1 MKKPEL
7 LAPGGSLE
15 KLKTAIDY
23 GADAVYIGGEMF
35 SLRVAAE
42 NFSKEDMQEGI
53 KYAHDRGKKVY
64 LTANILPHN
73 DDIEEFEEFVKDIKN
88 YGFDAVLVA
97 DLGLFDMMQE
107 LAPEIPIHVS
117 TQANN
122 INYRSAIKWYKM
134 GATRV
139 VLAREM
145 SFKEIAE
152 FQKKIPEDLEL
163 EAFIHGAMC
172 ISYSGRCLLS
182 NYMTGRDSNMGAC
195 AHPCRW
201 NYKLVEETRPG
212 EYMDVFENERGTFIF
227 NSKDLCTIRHIPE
240 LVQSGIASLKIEGRV
255 KTSYYVATVVG
266 AYRREIDRYCADP
279 ENYVFNEA
287 EYEELCKVSHRPY
300 TTGFYFG
307 KPDENSQVYTSSS
320 YIRDYDLIGIVK
332 SYDAENGIATIT
344 QRNRFFK
351 GDEIEIIQPMKPF
364 FVQAVDSMCDE
375 NGNEIEVAN
384 HAEQIVKFKT
394 AQPVCE
400 GASLRSSTDSSNSVL
415 TKLKTAER
423 SDCTTSSIATEEEV
437 TNGTRANISNK

>member
-23 GADAVYIGGEMF
+23 GADAVYIGGEAF

-42 NFSKEDMQEGI
+42 NFSKEDMREGI
-53 KYAHDRGKKVY
+53 KYAHDRGRKVY

-73 DDIEEFEEFVKDIKN
+73 SDIEQFEDFVKEIRPL
-88 YGFDAVLVA
+88 GFDAVLIA
-97 DLGLFDMMQE
+97 DLGLFDMMRE

-122 INYRSAIKWYKM
+122 VNYRSAIMWHKL

-145 SFKEIAE
+145 SFNEIAQIRE
-152 FQKKIPEDLEL
+152 KIPADLEL
-163 EAFIHGAMC
+163 EAFVHGAMC

-182 NYMTGRDSNMGAC
+182 NYMTSRDSNMGAC
-195 AHPCRW
+195 SHPCRW
-201 NYKLVEETRPG
+201 NYKLVEEKRPG
-212 EYMDVFENERGTFIF
+212 QYMDVFENERGSFIF
-227 NSKDLCTIRHIPE
+227 NSKDLCMIEHIPE
-240 LVQSGIASLKIEGRV
+240 LVQSGISSLKIEGRV

-266 AYRREIDRYCADP
+266 AYRREIDRYFADP
-279 ENYVFNEA
+279 ENYTFNQA
-287 EYEELCKVSHRPY
+287 EYDELCKVSHRPY
-300 TTGFYFG
+300 TTGFYYH

-320 YIRDYDLIGIVK
+320 YIRDYELIGIVID
-332 SYDAENGIATIT
+332 YDENTSIATIT

-351 GDEIEIIQPMKPF
+351 GDEVEIIQPMKPF
-364 FVQAVDSMCDE
+364 FTQTIGEMTDE
-375 NGNEIEVAN
+375 DGNEIEVAN

-394 AQPVCE
+394 AQPVCK
-400 GASLRSSTDSSNSVL
+400 GAMIR
-415 TKLKTAER
+415 KKR
-423 SDCTTSSIATEEEV
+423 
-437 TNGTRANISNK
+437 

>member
-1 MKKPEL
+1 MNKPEL
-7 LAPGGSLE
+7 LAPGGSLG

-23 GADAVYIGGEMF
+23 GADAVYIGGEVF

-42 NFSKEDMQEGI
+42 NFSNDDMREGI
-53 KYAHDRGKKVY
+53 KYAHERGRKVY

-73 DDIEEFEEFVKDIKN
+73 SDIDEFEAFITEIKD
-88 YGFDAVLVA
+88 YGFDAVLIA
-97 DLGLFDMMQE
+97 DLGLFDMMRE
-107 LAPEIPIHVS
+107 YAPEIPIHVS

-122 INYRSAIKWYKM
+122 INYRSAIMWHKM
-134 GATRV
+134 GAKRV

-152 FQKKIPEDLEL
+152 IREKIPDDLEL
-163 EAFIHGAMC
+163 EAFVHGAMC

-201 NYKLVEETRPG
+201 NYKLVEETRPN

-240 LVQSGIASLKIEGRV
+240 LIESGIASLKIEGRV
-255 KTSYYVATVVG
+255 KTEYYVATVVG
-266 AYRREIDRYCADP
+266 AYRREIDRYCKDP
-279 ENYVFNEA
+279 DNYVFNEA
-287 EYEELCKVSHRPY
+287 EFEELCKVSHRPY

-320 YIRDYDLIGIVK
+320 YIRDYDLIGIVN
-332 SYDAENGIATIT
+332 SYDSETGIATVS

-351 GDEIEIIQPMKPF
+351 GDEVEIIQPLKPF
-364 FVQAVDSMCDE
+364 FIQTIDFMTDE

-394 AQPVCE
+394 AEPVTA
-400 GASLRSSTDSSNSVL
+400 GAMLR
-415 TKLKTAER
+415 KKR
-423 SDCTTSSIATEEEV
+423 
-437 TNGTRANISNK
+437 

>member
-1 MKKPEL
+1 MKKIEL
-7 LAPGGSLE
+7 LAPAGDLE
-15 KLKTAIDY
+15 KLKFAVDY
-23 GADAVYIGGEMF
+23 GADAVYFGGEMF
-35 SLRVAAE
+35 SLRAGAGNLSIDEIKEGVAYCHKNNAKAYLAL
-42 NFSKEDMQEGI
+42 NI
-53 KYAHDRGKKVY
+53 YAH
-64 LTANILPHN
+64 NE
-73 DDIEEFEEFVKDIKN
+73 DIEPLREYLNKIRDVDI
-88 YGFDAVLVA
+88 DAFIVSDPGVIEILKEIIPKA
-97 DLGLFDMMQE
+97 E
-107 LAPEIPIHVS
+107 LHLS
-117 TQANN
+117 TQANTT
-122 INYRSAIKWYKM
+122 NYATARFWYRQGVK
-134 GATRV
+134 RV
-139 VLAREM
+139 VLARELT
-145 SFKEIAE
+145 FKEIIE
-152 FQKKIPEDLEL
+152 MRKNIPVGMDI
-163 EAFIHGAMC
+163 EAFVQGAMC

-332 SYDAENGIATIT
+332 SYDEETGIATIT

-400 GASLRSSTDSSNSVL
+400 GAMIR
-415 TKLKTAER
+415 KK
-423 SDCTTSSIATEEEV
+423 
-437 TNGTRANISNK
+437 K

>member
-1 MKKPEL
+1 MQKPEL

-23 GADAVYIGGEMF
+23 GADAVYIGGEAF

-42 NFSKEDMQEGI
+42 NFSKEDMIEGL

-73 DDIEEFEEFVKDIKN
+73 SDIDEFEKFIKEIRPM
-88 YGFDAVLVA
+88 GFDAVLIA
-97 DLGLFDMMQE
+97 DLGLFDMMRS

-122 INYRSAIKWYKM
+122 INYRSAIAWHKM

-152 FQKKIPEDLEL
+152 FREKIPADLEL

-182 NYMTGRDSNMGAC
+182 NYMTGRDSNQGAC

-227 NSKDLCTIRHIPE
+227 NSKDLCTIEHIPE
-240 LVQSGIASLKIEGRV
+240 LVQSGITSLKIEGRV
-255 KTSYYVATVVG
+255 KTSYYVATIVG
-266 AYRREIDRYCADP
+266 AYRREIDRYFADP
-279 ENYVFNEA
+279 QNYTFNKV
-287 EYEELCKVSHRPY
+287 EYDELCKVSHRPY

-307 KPDENSQVYTSSS
+307 KPDKNSQVYTSSS
-320 YIRDYDLIGIVK
+320 YIRDYDLIGIVQ
-332 SYDAENGIATIT
+332 SYDAETGIATIT

-351 GDEIEIIQPMKPF
+351 GDEIEIIRPMQPY
-364 FVQAVDSMCDE
+364 FVQTVDSMTDE

-384 HAEQIVKFKT
+384 HAEQIIKMKVTEPVT
-394 AQPVCE
+394 A
-400 GASLRSSTDSSNSVL
+400 GSMLR
-415 TKLKTAER
+415 KK
-423 SDCTTSSIATEEEV
+423 
-437 TNGTRANISNK
+437 K

>member
-1 MKKPEL
+1 MQKPEL

-23 GADAVYIGGEMF
+23 GADAVYIGGEAF

-42 NFSKEDMQEGI
+42 NFSKEDMIEGL

-73 DDIEEFEEFVKDIKN
+73 SDIDEFEKFIKEIRPM
-88 YGFDAVLVA
+88 GFDAVLIA
-97 DLGLFDMMQE
+97 DLGLFDMMRS

-122 INYRSAIKWYKM
+122 INYRSAIAWHKM

-152 FQKKIPEDLEL
+152 FREKIPADLEL

-182 NYMTGRDSNMGAC
+182 NYMTGRDSNQGAC

-227 NSKDLCTIRHIPE
+227 NSKDLCTIEHIPE
-240 LVQSGIASLKIEGRV
+240 LIQSGITSLKIEGRV
-255 KTSYYVATVVG
+255 KTSYYVATIVG
-266 AYRREIDRYCADP
+266 AYRREIDRYFADP
-279 ENYVFNEA
+279 QNYTFNKA
-287 EYEELCKVSHRPY
+287 EYDELCKVSHRPY

-320 YIRDYDLIGIVK
+320 YIRDYDLIGIVQ
-332 SYDAENGIATIT
+332 SYDAETGIATIT

-351 GDEIEIIQPMKPF
+351 GDEIEIIRPMQPY
-364 FVQAVDSMCDE
+364 FVQTVDSMTDE
-375 NGNEIEVAN
+375 NGSEIEVAN
-384 HAEQIVKFKT
+384 HAEQIIKMKVTEPVT
-394 AQPVCE
+394 A
-400 GASLRSSTDSSNSVL
+400 GSMLR
-415 TKLKTAER
+415 KK
-423 SDCTTSSIATEEEV
+423 
-437 TNGTRANISNK
+437 K

>member
-73 DDIEEFEEFVKDIKN
+73 DDIEEFEEFVKDIKD

-364 FVQAVDSMCDE
+364 FVQTVDSMCDE

-400 GASLRSSTDSSNSVL
+400 GAMLRNRADL
-415 TKLKTAER
+415 IKKLLFLLICFSFLREYDNIIYNGKFER
-423 SDCTTSSIATEEEV
+423 G
-437 TNGTRANISNK
+437 NL

>member
-1 MKKPEL
+1 MQKPEL

-23 GADAVYIGGEMF
+23 GADAVYIGGEAF

-42 NFSKEDMQEGI
+42 NFSNDDMREGI
-53 KYAHDRGKKVY
+53 RYAHERGKKVY

-73 DDIEEFEEFVKDIKN
+73 SDIDEFEAFITEIKD
-88 YGFDAVLVA
+88 YGFDAVLIA
-97 DLGLFDMMQE
+97 DLGLFDMMRE
-107 LAPEIPIHVS
+107 YAPEIPIHVS

-122 INYRSAIKWYKM
+122 INYRSAIMWHKM
-134 GATRV
+134 GAKRV

-152 FQKKIPEDLEL
+152 IREKIPEDLEL

-240 LVQSGIASLKIEGRV
+240 LVQSGIASFKIEGRV

-266 AYRREIDRYCADP
+266 AYRREIDRYLADP
-279 ENYVFNEA
+279 DNYVFNEA
-287 EYEELCKVSHRPY
+287 EFDELCKVSHRPY

-320 YIRDYDLIGIVK
+320 YIRDYDLIGIVQ
-332 SYDAENGIATIT
+332 SYDSETGIATVT

-364 FVQAVDSMCDE
+364 FTQTVESMTDE
-375 NGNEIEVAN
+375 NGTEIDVAN
-384 HAEQIVKFKT
+384 HAEQIVLIKT
-394 AQPVCE
+394 ALPVSA
-400 GASLRSSTDSSNSVL
+400 GAMLR
-415 TKLKTAER
+415 KKR
-423 SDCTTSSIATEEEV
+423 
-437 TNGTRANISNK
+437 

>member
-23 GADAVYIGGEMF
+23 GADAVYIGGEAF

-42 NFSKEDMQEGI
+42 NFSAEDMLEGI

-73 DDIEEFEEFVKDIKN
+73 SDIEQFEDFVKEIRPL
-88 YGFDAVLVA
+88 GFDAVLIA
-97 DLGLFDMMQE
+97 DLGLFDMMRS

-122 INYRSAIKWYKM
+122 VNYRSALMWHKL
-134 GATRV
+134 GAKRV

-152 FQKKIPEDLEL
+152 IRGKIPPELEL

-182 NYMTGRDSNMGAC
+182 NYMTSRDSNMGAC
-195 AHPCRW
+195 SHPCRW
-201 NYKLVEETRPG
+201 NYKLVEEKRPG
-212 EYMDVFENERGTFIF
+212 QYMDVFENERGSFIF
-227 NSKDLCTIRHIPE
+227 NSKDLCMIEHIPE
-240 LVQSGIASLKIEGRV
+240 LVQSGISSFKIEGRV

-266 AYRREIDRYCADP
+266 AYRREIDRYFENP
-279 ENYVFNEA
+279 ENYVFNKD
-287 EYEELCKVSHRPY
+287 EYAELCKVSHRPY
-300 TTGFYFG
+300 TTGFYYH
-307 KPDENSQVYTSSS
+307 KPDADSQVYTTSS
-320 YIRDYDLIGIVK
+320 YIRDYELIGIVLD
-332 SYDAENGIATIT
+332 YDEKTKIATVT

-351 GDEIEIIQPMKPF
+351 GDEIEIIQPMKPYF
-364 FVQAVDSMCDE
+364 TQTVDYME
-375 NGNEIEVAN
+375 NADGEPIDVAP
-384 HAEQIVKFKT
+384 HAEQIVKMPLKE
-394 AQPVCE
+394 AVVK
-400 GASLRSSTDSSNSVL
+400 GAMLR
-415 TKLKTAER
+415 KAK
-423 SDCTTSSIATEEEV
+423 
-437 TNGTRANISNK
+437 

>member
-97 DLGLFDMMQE
+97 DLGLFD
-107 LAPEIPIHVS
+107 
-117 TQANN
+117 
-122 INYRSAIKWYKM
+122 M

-332 SYDAENGIATIT
+332 SYDSENGIATIT

-364 FVQAVDSMCDE
+364 FVQTVDSMCDE

-400 GASLRSSTDSSNSVL
+400 GAMLR
-415 TKLKTAER
+415 KK
-423 SDCTTSSIATEEEV
+423 
-437 TNGTRANISNK
+437 K